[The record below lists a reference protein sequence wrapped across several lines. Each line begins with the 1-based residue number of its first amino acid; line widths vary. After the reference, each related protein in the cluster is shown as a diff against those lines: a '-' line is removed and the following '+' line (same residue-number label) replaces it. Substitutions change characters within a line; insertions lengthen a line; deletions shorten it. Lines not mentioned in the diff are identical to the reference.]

1 MATSGSVDYSLN
13 RNALIKES
21 LQLVGAISE
30 GIDPNTTQYDDAS
43 RTLNIMVKAWQAYGL
58 NLWTIETASITL
70 TASTASYTLGPSGT
84 AGLTERPLKVVEV
97 YITDSDNDDTWL
109 QPLTRQEYIR
119 IVNKDQTGEPTQWYY
134 DPQLSNGTLSV
145 WPAPDSTSAAYTL
158 KVVYQSPIEDMD
170 SSTDDFDFPSE
181 WYEAIKYG
189 LGVRL
194 APVYGLPYNDRLMLK
209 REFDE
214 ILDLAKSWDTEQESV
229 FFTPNIR

>member
-1 MATSGSVDYSLN
+1 MATSGSVDYSLT
-13 RNALIKES
+13 RSALIKES
-21 LQLVGAISE
+21 LQLVAAISE
-30 GIDPNTTQYDDAS
+30 GIDPNDTQYLDAS

-58 NLWTIETASITL
+58 NLWTIETASIDL
-70 TASTASYTLGPSGT
+70 AASTASYTLGPSGT
-84 AGLTERPLKVVEV
+84 TGLTERPLKVVEV
-97 YITDSDNDDTWL
+97 YITDSDSDDTWL
-109 QPLTRQEYIR
+109 QPLSRQEYIR
-119 IVNKDQTGEPTQWYY
+119 IVNKDQTGTPTQWYY
-134 DPQLSNGTLSV
+134 DPQLTNGTLSV

-170 SSTDDFDFPSE
+170 ADIDEFDFPQE

-189 LGVRL
+189 LAVRL

-229 FFTPNIR
+229 FFTPRMQ

>member
-1 MATSGSVDYSLN
+1 MATSGSVDYSLT
-13 RNALIKES
+13 RSALIKES
-21 LQLVGAISE
+21 MQLVGAISE
-30 GIDPNTTQYDDAS
+30 GIDPNDTQYLDAS

-58 NLWTIETASITL
+58 NLWTIETASIDL
-70 TASTASYTLGPSGT
+70 AASTASYTLGPSGT
-84 AGLTERPLKVVEV
+84 TGLTERPLKVVEV
-97 YITDSDNDDTWL
+97 YITDSDSDDTWL
-109 QPLTRQEYIR
+109 QPLSRQEYIR
-119 IVNKDQTGEPTQWYY
+119 IVNKDQTGTPTQWYY
-134 DPQLSNGTLSV
+134 DPQLTNGTLSV

-170 SSTDDFDFPSE
+170 ADIDEFDFPQE

-189 LGVRL
+189 LAVRL

-229 FFTPNIR
+229 FFTPRMQ